1 MKLVILLTFFSSLVF
16 SSGGILMTSSHFDD
30 VGTIVGTGYVVAV
43 PPLGSQS
50 HIKCEKQCRYF
61 AVTTAHHMGGRDV
74 RICEEDMMP
83 LCYAIKKESG
93 RKLTLTNSSRD
104 VAVYELEYNE
114 NLVPFA
120 YLFGELLLVQGL
132 GEIKETKEGLFS
144 HIFNKINHHAVLASD
159 EGAYALVPRWSSR
172 RPFSYDRSSFLE
184 RSHKLKTLAV
194 SGNKV
199 APLHIVPGQSGSPL
213 LSPLKETGFLNAYEI
228 IGHSLSYHRYA
239 NQSTFLNKAI
249 IVKTIRDLHS
259 GTTGLTGKMFNDHVQ
274 WKFNT
279 TYGTTFRS
287 LEKANISEIAVS
299 GIDQAQFT
307 TKKQLAGT
315 IKIGDSGDKKQ
326 GDGGDKKQG
335 DGGDKKQGDGGD
347 KKQGDGGDKKQGDGG
362 DKKQGD
368 GGDKKQGDGGDK
380 KQSDGGDKKQGDGG
394 DKKQGDRGDKKQG
407 DGGCN
412 QPEADLDSFDEVDLK
427 ECITGLKETSIL
439 PGVLYKGEV
448 IQAFELRTKGLSI
461 PIYADWE
468 SILLADRVLNKAT
481 ISPLRSQGLHRI
493 VKERLSAQSSS
504 CKTKLKCQVIKGKMS
519 CASLEIVPEGM
530 ILSYGTSPK
539 NLFQIHLNQNGIE
552 TETNS
557 KEFDPLKVKRTKEST
572 FFLDITGLFYID
584 LTNTYTNYENETTIQ
599 AILRSYKNGPSL
611 RISQV
616 ELNSKKMGYLSEI
629 RFNSCDSN

>member
-1 MKLVILLTFFSSLVF
+1 
-16 SSGGILMTSSHFDD
+16 MTSSHFDD

-184 RSHKLKTLAV
+184 RSHELKTLAV

-335 DGGDKKQGDGGD
+335 DGG
-347 KKQGDGGDKKQGDGG
+347 
-362 DKKQGD
+362 
-368 GGDKKQGDGGDK
+368 
-380 KQSDGGDKKQGDGG
+380 
-394 DKKQGDRGDKKQG
+394 
-407 DGGCN
+407 CN
-412 QPEADLDSFDEVDLK
+412 QPEADLDSFDEADLK

-468 SILLADRVLNKAT
+468 SILLADRILKKAT
-481 ISPLRSQGLHRI
+481 ISPLRSQGLHSI

>member
-1 MKLVILLTFFSSLVF
+1 
-16 SSGGILMTSSHFDD
+16 
-30 VGTIVGTGYVVAV
+30 
-43 PPLGSQS
+43 
-50 HIKCEKQCRYF
+50 
-61 AVTTAHHMGGRDV
+61 
-74 RICEEDMMP
+74 
-83 LCYAIKKESG
+83 
-93 RKLTLTNSSRD
+93 
-104 VAVYELEYNE
+104 
-114 NLVPFA
+114 
-120 YLFGELLLVQGL
+120 
-132 GEIKETKEGLFS
+132 
-144 HIFNKINHHAVLASD
+144 
-159 EGAYALVPRWSSR
+159 
-172 RPFSYDRSSFLE
+172 
-184 RSHKLKTLAV
+184 
-194 SGNKV
+194 
-199 APLHIVPGQSGSPL
+199 
-213 LSPLKETGFLNAYEI
+213 
-228 IGHSLSYHRYA
+228 
-239 NQSTFLNKAI
+239 
-249 IVKTIRDLHS
+249 
-259 GTTGLTGKMFNDHVQ
+259 
-274 WKFNT
+274 
-279 TYGTTFRS
+279 
-287 LEKANISEIAVS
+287 
-299 GIDQAQFT
+299 
-307 TKKQLAGT
+307 
-315 IKIGDSGDKKQ
+315 
-326 GDGGDKKQG
+326 DGGDKKQG
-335 DGGDKKQGDGGD
+335 DG
-347 KKQGDGGDKKQGDGG
+347 
-362 DKKQGD
+362 
-368 GGDKKQGDGGDK
+368 
-380 KQSDGGDKKQGDGG
+380 
-394 DKKQGDRGDKKQG
+394 GDKKQG

-412 QPEADLDSFDEVDLK
+412 QPEADLDSFDEADLK

-468 SILLADRVLNKAT
+468 SILLADRILKKAT
-481 ISPLRSQGLHRI
+481 ISPLRSQGLHSI